1 MKRYSPEVRSALHK
15 AADLIEKQA
24 SEIASL
30 KGHIEKLA
38 RVEESRGLLDTMA
51 RKGLRAK
58 DAISEEDIRKLAESD
73 RNLEQMG
80 ELLEHIPVQD
90 DLWTQSDL
98 PLGGESAASRR
109 DAWIFEGAVD

>member
-15 AADLIEKQA
+15 SADLIERQA

-30 KGHIEKLA
+30 KGHIEKSA
-38 RVEESRGLLDTMA
+38 RVETSRGLLDTMV

-58 DAISEEDIRKLAESD
+58 DAVSEEDIRKLAESGRD
-73 RNLEQMG
+73 LGQMG
-80 ELLEHIPVQD
+80 DLLEHIPVQD

-98 PLGGESAASRR
+98 PLGGETPVAKR
-109 DAWIFEGAVD
+109 DAWIFEGVAD